1 MSGTAD
7 DVIMHADFMAFVMD
21 EGSQEILRGWVARQ
35 GWPVATV
42 QMGGVDLF
50 STMLERSAPPRLA
63 IIDLDGQVNLVETCS
78 RLVSLCGHD
87 VKLIAIGTAND
98 IGLYRQMIGS
108 GISDYLVKPLSNDM
122 LDAALRQSQEKSQ
135 GGGLGPVERS
145 SKLIYIIGTR
155 GGVGATTLAVN
166 LAWMMANE
174 EKVQTALLDLDLQ
187 FGNGALALDIEPSRG
202 LRDILSSPSRVDSL
216 MVASAM
222 MAAGGKL
229 SVLSAEESVEES
241 APLDAAALQAVL
253 QEMRDNFDYVFVDVP
268 RHMISTQRRLIA
280 EASAVIVVTE
290 QSLVGIRDTLRVKMA
305 LKSIDPT
312 LPILV
317 VTARHAKDR
326 PAHIDAATFEKNS
339 QGKIDFTLPEENKI
353 ALEAANAGKT
363 VAAMLPNSASSK
375 AYRAILHHLMGKQ
388 ATTEKK
394 KSGWFGA
401 KDDKAKDK
409 KP

>member
-50 STMLERSAPPRLA
+50 STMLERAAPPRLA

-122 LDAALRQSQEKSQ
+122 LDAALRQSQEKQQS
-135 GGGLGPVERS
+135 GGAGPVERS

-155 GGVGATTLAVN
+155 GGIGATTLAVN
-166 LAWMMANE
+166 LAWMTANE

-222 MAAGGKL
+222 MAAGSKL

-268 RHMISTQRRLIA
+268 RHMIATQRRLIA

-339 QGKIDFTLPEENKI
+339 QGKIDFTIPEENKI

-388 ATTEKK
+388 AAAEKK

>member
-388 ATTEKK
+388 AATEKK

>member
-388 ATTEKK
+388 AVTEKK